1 MKIIANRA
9 AMLAFFLCIA
19 VLFPLAARAAE
30 PDIAATLRHDYP
42 TLNFQRLS
50 PGPIEGIYQVV
61 VEQSEIVYYLPA
73 KGYLFTGEIWTKDG
87 KNLTREAKAEV
98 MTAKATQFPLDQ
110 ALVIGQGPKQ
120 VIEVV
125 DPDCPYCREGSAF
138 FAGRS
143 DVTRYVFFFPLN
155 IHPDAVKKAAFV
167 LSAKNRVAAYED
179 VMGGAYDQQPL
190 PEFQDNGLLALHQQ
204 LGRHLGIRSTPN
216 YWVNGRFVSGSNLK
230 QVEAMLDGKS
240 N

>member
-1 MKIIANRA
+1 MKIIAHRA
-9 AMLAFFLCIA
+9 AILAFFLCIS
-19 VLFPLAARAAE
+19 VLFAAQSSAAE
-30 PDIAATLRHDYP
+30 PDMAATLRKDYP
-42 TLNFQRLS
+42 KLNFQQIS
-50 PGPIEGIYQVV
+50 PGPIEGIFQVV
-61 VEQSEIVYYLPA
+61 VEQSEIIYYVPA
-73 KGYLFTGEIWTKDG
+73 KGYLITGEIWSSDA
-87 KNLTREAKAEV
+87 KNLTREAKAEL
-98 MTAKATQFPLDQ
+98 MTAKAAQFPLDQ
-110 ALVIGQGPKQ
+110 AIVIGQGPKQ

-138 FAGRS
+138 FAGRT
-143 DVTRYVFFFPLN
+143 DVTRYIFFFPLN

-167 LSAKNRVAAYED
+167 LSSKDRVAAYED

-190 PEFQDNGLLALHQQ
+190 PDFQDNGLLAVHQQ
-204 LGRHLGIRSTPN
+204 LGQRLGIRSTPN